1 MELCDSQVR
10 QLLALEQVLSKASG
24 LIRTILV
31 SPNSCGQ
38 ARVIAASLLA
48 KNNNAKDSL
57 HVVNRFRSTS
67 RVIKGYVYCIQDLQ
81 SGFYKVGQTVKAPL
95 YRLSSLQT
103 STPNELAFCFA
114 IRVNDLHSTE
124 TAIHLHLADDHIRGE
139 WFSSDLNKIHEAFRS
154 EDFEFWS
161 GLTGRPVTEE
171 ESDNLGKES
180 LRFDEREEPA
190 TGPKC
195 AQI

>member
-1 MELCDSQVR
+1 
-10 QLLALEQVLSKASG
+10 LLASA
-24 LIRTILV
+24 
-31 SPNSCGQ
+31 
-38 ARVIAASLLA
+38 
-48 KNNNAKDSL
+48 NNANQPI

-124 TAIHLHLADDHIRGE
+124 TAIHLQLADDHIRGE

-154 EDFEFWS
+154 SAFEFWS
-161 GLTGRPVTEE
+161 DLTGRPITGEE
-171 ESDNLGKES
+171 YDNLGKES
-180 LRFDEREEPA
+180 LRFEEREELA
-190 TGPKC
+190 TGGKC
-195 AQI
+195 QQI